1 MAEHVEPLA
10 LGVTWEPNVPDAVLV
25 SRDDG
30 TTVLALNANP
40 DDADQRCVVLVWT
53 MARAASMADPNDE
66 AISGHRLYGKGLA
79 EVRWAGVV
87 EGSQLTSELE
97 KQNRA
102 HPQHDPAQFNALAHH
117 VMLLKECT
125 VEVVATAVAA
135 AVLVERSA
143 GPTPKAAMAV
153 ISR

>member
-1 MAEHVEPLA
+1 M
-10 LGVTWEPNVPDAVLV
+10 
-25 SRDDG
+25 
-30 TTVLALNANP
+30 
-40 DDADQRCVVLVWT
+40 
-53 MARAASMADPNDE
+53 
-66 AISGHRLYGKGLA
+66 
-79 EVRWAGVV
+79 V

-117 VMLLKECT
+117 DMLLKECT
-125 VEVVATAVAA
+125 VEVVAAAVA
-135 AVLVERSA
+135 VERSA